1 MIIYFNKIQYKKMY
15 IILCVNKW
23 FNIFLED
30 LIQQFLHM
38 DKRVVVK
45 LTQCLVISIKISLK
59 E

>member
-15 IILCVNKW
+15 IIVCVNKW

-38 DKRVVVK
+38 DKQVVVK